1 LSKYL
6 LIPIIPKP
14 YDVMETKFLAICNG
28 LIEEWVIHLLKI
40 CLVNILA
47 RDNRSLALA
56 HDNRGVEILMQLTP
70 KSPFQ
75 VFRLLILV
83 HVLLACIGECHCL
96 LEVVSTHGNSKLR
109 QNLRTGKLRAPRI
122 LTLIFL
128 IFDLKTCRCARADFP
143 SNSPS

>member
-1 LSKYL
+1 VKLSKCL

-14 YDVMETKFLAICNG
+14 QDVIETEFLALCNG
-28 LIEEWVIHLLKI
+28 LIEEWVIDPLKI

-75 VFRLLILV
+75 VFGLLILV
-83 HVLLACIGECHCL
+83 HVLLACIGESHCL
-96 LEVVSTHGNSKLR
+96 LEVVPSHGNSKLR
-109 QNLRTGKLRAPRI
+109 
-122 LTLIFL
+122 
-128 IFDLKTCRCARADFP
+128 
-143 SNSPS
+143 